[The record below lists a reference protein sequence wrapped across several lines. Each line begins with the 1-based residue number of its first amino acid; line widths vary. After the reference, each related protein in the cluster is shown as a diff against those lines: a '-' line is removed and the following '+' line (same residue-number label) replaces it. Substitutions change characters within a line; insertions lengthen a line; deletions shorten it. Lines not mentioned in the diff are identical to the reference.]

1 MACWDFVSIGAR
13 ASGQPLP
20 RWASRGLGV
29 AMLGL
34 VLLSTACG
42 PQEAQPEGGAQLQQ
56 GQQGQQGQAGSSVF
70 NQPGDAELQR
80 EIEAVERLGA
90 SNYARSESLLSEL
103 QARSAPGSA
112 ERLRILTL
120 RGDQAAAL
128 KDQQLVEQ
136 MLSALR
142 AWPEAS
148 SRGLAEMAHSYLQA
162 AVMSKQGERL
172 QAIRAMSALPAFV
185 DSQMPKPMLQR
196 FHQFLAI
203 EKADVGDFDGAIAAG
218 LEGLKIADRMG
229 QPWRRAVSLAV
240 LSTLCANAQ
249 QFDRSQQLADEALTE
264 AMKDPTPVLLYSVYN
279 ARAIAFTE
287 RHDLEQASQASAQV
301 IANARLAGS
310 EKLLALALANSADVL
325 LSMGRYVEAIK
336 AAEEALPLALASH
349 DQTAELVARY
359 NIGFGKIALKHVE
372 EGRREVLQAIAL
384 DNKTGSVSGAASGWL
399 ELGGYLDRAGDASG
413 AINAYL
419 QHRRWSDE
427 AFREDTRKA
436 MLEADA
442 RYDDERR
449 SKALDLLARD
459 NKLKDERLRARD
471 LQLKLWAA
479 VGACVVLSSVL
490 LGLAYQRIRKT
501 NQALARSN
509 EALKI
514 QSERDPLT
522 GLANRRHFQAV
533 IRRGEDEP
541 QFSGA
546 LFLIDIDHFKRINDV
561 FGHAAGDTVLIE
573 VAKRLTAALRE
584 LDLVVRWGG
593 EEFLILVAAHEA
605 TDAKLLAQRLLDL
618 IAGQPIKHGRDSIH
632 VTASIGF
639 ASLPVQPHGLLPSW
653 ERAIDLVDTAM
664 YMAKAHGRNKA
675 YGIESMQAKDEPEL
689 QALAAQMEASWRAGQ
704 ISLQTLH
711 GPMASPEVPA

>member
-1 MACWDFVSIGAR
+1 MSMACWDYESKGAHVSGEL
-13 ASGQPLP
+13 SP
-20 RWASRGLGV
+20 RWTSCSLRG
-29 AMLGL
+29 A
-34 VLLSTACG
+34 LLSLALLSAGCG
-42 PQEAQPEGGAQLQQ
+42 PQDAAPTGASQLQQ
-56 GQQGQQGQAGSSVF
+56 GQVASSAF
-70 NQPGDAELQR
+70 KQPADADLLR
-80 EIEAVERLGA
+80 EIEAVERLA
-90 SNYARSESLLSEL
+90 TSNYARSEALLSEL

-112 ERLRILTL
+112 ERLQILTM
-120 RGDQAAAL
+120 RGEQAAGQ
-128 KDQQLVEQ
+128 KNQQLAEQ

-142 AWPEAS
+142 TWPEGPG
-148 SRGLAEMAHSYLQA
+148 RGLAEMAHSFLQA
-162 AVMSKQGERL
+162 KLLSEKGERQ
-172 QAIRAMSALPAFV
+172 QAIRTMAALPAFL

-196 FHQFLAI
+196 FYLFLAL
-203 EKADVGDFDGAIAAG
+203 EKADVGDFDGSIAAG
-218 LEGLKIADRMG
+218 LEALKVADRMG
-229 QPWRRAVSLAV
+229 QSWRRAVNLAQ
-240 LSTLCANAQ
+240 LSSLCANAQ
-249 QFDRSQQLADEALTE
+249 QFERSQQLADEALLE
-264 AMKDPTPVLLYSVYN
+264 AMKDPDPVLLYSVHN
-279 ARAIAFTE
+279 SRAIAFTE

-301 IANARLAGS
+301 IANARQVGS
-310 EKLLALALANSADVL
+310 DRLLALALANSADVML
-325 LSMGRYVEAIK
+325 KMGRYADAIK
-336 AAEEALPLALASH
+336 AAEEALPLALSSH
-349 DQTAELVARY
+349 DQVAELVARY
-359 NIGFGKIALKHVE
+359 NIGFGNIGLKRVE

-384 DNKTGSVSGAASGWL
+384 ENKAGSVSGAASGWL

-413 AINAYL
+413 AIAAYL

-427 AFREDTRKA
+427 AFREDTRKT

-449 SKALDLLARD
+449 SKALDLLGRD
-459 NKLKDERLRARD
+459 NNLKAERLRARD

-533 IRRGEDEP
+533 IQRGEGQP

-561 FGHAAGDTVLIE
+561 FGHAAGDAVLIE

-618 IAGQPIKHGRDSIH
+618 IASQPIKHGRDSIH

-689 QALAAQMEASWRAGQ
+689 QALAAQMEAAWQAGH
-704 ISLQTLH
+704 ISVQTLH
-711 GPMASPEVPA
+711 GPVASPEVPA